1 MADNTIHETNRNTKT
16 ARATQETGRTTAKQ
30 RPRNPRNRSTSRRI
44 TQLGCTLE
52 RCLQERRPRSISQ
65 QVTSL
70 PTMQADRETIAKTPK
85 HTLKRRQSQWL
96 QNRVVDA
103 KENSSDNTEKFRR
116 RLSTIRCLVHSFS
129 SGLQLPKAG
138 TPCQRTQRAGHR
150 NVAKET
156 LALYKKT
163 HEEAVKPLFFL
174 MKAALC
180 SSLWC
185 VEPGLP
191 EAKHHCFTTG
201 KDTTSSRPLAL
212 SVFLPYVINWVCILT
227 SRIQTFVL
235 TILCFLSRNFL
246 FIFQRVLF
254 WFWIAGL
261 CIAGAQNVCRED
273 SPGES
278 SLSGCRLMLLS
289 LIQLSKFG
297 ITASIATLPI
307 IFRMMYMSLRKL
319 FVLPS
324 TICVR
329 KNLCYVLSLRKLSL
343 KYDSFH

>member
-1 MADNTIHETNRNTKT
+1 MTDNLIHETNRNTRT
-16 ARATQETGRTTAKQ
+16 ARATQETGCTTTKQ
-30 RPRNPRNRSTSRRI
+30 RPWNPRNCSTSRRI
-44 TQLGCTLE
+44 PQFGRTME
-52 RCLQERRPRSISQ
+52 RCLQKRRPRSVSQ
-65 QVTSL
+65 QTSTL
-70 PTMQADRETIAKTPK
+70 PAMQTDRQTIAKAPK

-103 KENSSDNTEKFRR
+103 KEDSPDNSGKFWY
-116 RLSTIRCLVHSFS
+116 RLSTIRRLVYSFS
-129 SGLQLPKAG
+129 YGLQLPKAG
-138 TPCQRTQRAGHR
+138 TSCQRTQRAGHR
-150 NVAKET
+150 KVAKEA
-156 LALYKKT
+156 LALYKKKPK
-163 HEEAVKPLFFL
+163 EVVKPSFSL
-174 MKAALC
+174 MKVALC

-185 VEPGLP
+185 VEPGP
-191 EAKHHCFTTG
+191 QGAERPCFTTG
-201 KDTTSSRPLAL
+201 KVTTSSRPLAL
-212 SVFLPYVINWVCILT
+212 SVFLPYVINWVCILI
-227 SRIQTFVL
+227 SRIRTSAL

-254 WFWIAGL
+254 WFWNAGL

-273 SPGES
+273 LPGES
-278 SLSGCRLMLLS
+278 SLSGCRLMHRS
-289 LIQLSKFG
+289 LIRLSRSG

-324 TICVR
+324 TICVH